1 MTVYFAI
8 LTIILTLISTFYNS
22 KVNKAIFYLSG
33 FLISISIYGLVHYY
47 YFSGESVFIL
57 SIINIH
63 FLPLYYLSGPLLFL
77 YVRSTLKDDL
87 QLSKIDF
94 LHFIPFFLGLIY
106 ILPYSFQSFESKIAF
121 NTRLLAD
128 NGLIKS
134 EYIESFFPNYINL
147 VARPVFLLTY
157 TLCSGYLIF
166 KYSRFKNRKHSP
178 LIQRNNMI
186 KWLKTIVLIAFVL
199 SFFYI
204 IITYKY
210 LSANLVVKQ
219 LINEME
225 VSILAGICYC
235 IIPISIL
242 IFPSVLYGIP
252 RALKGQSK
260 YLDEMNRQA
269 ILQSNEP
276 LEATAKDILNFLDES
291 KAYLNPK
298 FGIQD
303 LINGLGIPKHHV
315 YYCFNNIIQNKFTI
329 LKSELRVN
337 YAKKLLLSTKAK
349 ELTMEGIGMES
360 GFASKSNFFAVFKE
374 FTGKTPLE
382 FIEAEHIDN
391 QYKKP

>member
-1 MTVYFAI
+1 
-8 LTIILTLISTFYNS
+8 
-22 KVNKAIFYLSG
+22 
-33 FLISISIYGLVHYY
+33 
-47 YFSGESVFIL
+47 
-57 SIINIH
+57 
-63 FLPLYYLSGPLLFL
+63 
-77 YVRSTLKDDL
+77 
-87 QLSKIDF
+87 
-94 LHFIPFFLGLIY
+94 
-106 ILPYSFQSFESKIAF
+106 
-121 NTRLLAD
+121 
-128 NGLIKS
+128 
-134 EYIESFFPNYINL
+134 
-147 VARPVFLLTY
+147 
-157 TLCSGYLIF
+157 
-166 KYSRFKNRKHSP
+166 
-178 LIQRNNMI
+178 
-186 KWLKTIVLIAFVL
+186 
-199 SFFYI
+199 
-204 IITYKY
+204 
-210 LSANLVVKQ
+210 
-219 LINEME
+219 ME

-276 LEATAKDILNFLDES
+276 LEATAKDILNFLNES
-291 KAYLNPK
+291 EAYLNPK